1 MWAELYKAE
10 QVIHKEIKVLSNAI
24 ENIKELTYNRHK
36 FSSILLSTKNRNF
49 KKC

>member
-10 QVIHKEIKVLSNAI
+10 KVIHKEIKVLSNAI
-24 ENIKELTYNRHK
+24 ENLKELTFNRHK
-36 FSSILLSTKNRNF
+36 FSGNLLSTKNRNF